1 MHACQIDRNFY
12 QHPNKE
18 GNGPSLFI
26 GPSPQGHAQQ
36 ANTCALPAFHFRN
49 QPLSPAPKYVYL
61 RQGPCL
67 RGAVS
72 KGLL

>member
-18 GNGPSLFI
+18 DNGPSLFI
-26 GPSPQGHAQQ
+26 GLFFQGHAQQ
-36 ANTCALPAFHFRN
+36 ANTCALSFLIQKPPAGTKICVFN
-49 QPLSPAPKYVYL
+49 A
-61 RQGPCL
+61 G
-67 RGAVS
+67 VS